1 MKKMFSLSFRSV
13 SRHIGMSLLIMLQV
27 TILCIGVNVLIASR
41 NQQKTLIQPYSE
53 LLEKEGYYLSFQET
67 SLFGSDKIDVVES
80 LSGEWEITSIN
91 RYVFNAN
98 EGGKTI
104 PCTAI
109 IYPNDFWDSY
119 APSIKHG
126 KKPKSSKTNDSP
138 WCIASANYNGDSVVI
153 PGSNKKIKIKGML
166 ADKCYI
172 PSMDTWER
180 NGSLKENLYTTFNLS
195 QSDTA
200 FFLMPQSQWDALNI
214 GNEGLVNVGHC
225 IAVLKS
231 KLTEEQRAANEKL
244 FQNAAYPQLELSV
257 LKERAYK
264 DLEKNNRRFL
274 PLLIAQVIITIFGII
289 CATAIQAMR
298 DVTITSI
305 YKLCGMNKKH
315 GIYLAIGNSAILLG
329 ISTGWIII
337 TYFITLLAGT
347 HAKYGLRFGAN
358 NICITLLIMIIL
370 LLSSVI
376 TNRIVSKKS
385 DFSLELRRQ

>member
-13 SRHIGMSLLIMLQV
+13 SRHIGMSLLIMLQII
-27 TILCIGVNVLIASR
+27 ILCIGVNVLIASR
-41 NQQKTLIQPYSE
+41 NQQKMLIQPYSKF
-53 LLEKEGYYLSFQET
+53 LEKEGYYI
-67 SLFGSDKIDVVES
+67 SLQATTPFDRDKIDMVGS
-80 LSGEWEITSIN
+80 LSGEWETTTFSS
-91 RYVFNAN
+91 YHFAN
-98 EGGKTI
+98 STI
-104 PCTAI
+104 M
-109 IYPNDFWDSY
+109 IYPDDFWDSY

-126 KKPKSSKTNDSP
+126 KKPKSSKTSGSP
-138 WCIASANYNGDSVVI
+138 WCIASANYNDKSVEV
-153 PGSNKKIKIKGML
+153 PGFDGTIKIKGVL

-172 PSMDTWER
+172 PDMSAWSR
-180 NGSLKENLYTTFNLS
+180 NGGIKENLYKTFNLS
-195 QSDTA
+195 QSDTVY
-200 FFLMPQSQWDALNI
+200 FLIPESQWDKFSKGKANLTKDN
-214 GNEGLVNVGHC
+214 HC

-231 KLTEEQRAANEKL
+231 ELTEEQIAANEKL
-244 FQNAAYPQLELSV
+244 FQNTAYPQIELSV

-264 DLEKNNRRFL
+264 ELEKNNRRFL

>member
-13 SRHIGMSLLIMLQV
+13 SRHIGMSLLIILQI

-41 NQQKTLIQPYSE
+41 NQQKTLIQPYSD
-53 LLEKEGYYLSFQET
+53 LLDKEGYYLPFQET
-67 SLFGSDKIDVVES
+67 TMFGKDEIDVVGS
-80 LSGEWEITSIN
+80 LNGEWETTTFSKYCFADN
-91 RYVFNAN
+91 
-98 EGGKTI
+98 TI
-104 PCTAI
+104 MV
-109 IYPNDFWDSY
+109 YPDDFWDSY
-119 APSIKHG
+119 APSIKRG
-126 KKPKSSKTNDSP
+126 KKLKSSKTSDSP
-138 WCIASANYNGDSVVI
+138 WCIASANYNGKSVEV
-153 PGSNKKIKIKGML
+153 PGFDETIKIKGVL

-172 PSMDTWER
+172 PNMSRWSR
-180 NGSLKENLYTTFNLS
+180 NGGIKENLYKTFNLS
-195 QSDTA
+195 QSDTVY
-200 FFLMPQSQWDALNI
+200 FLMPQSQWDKFSKGKASLNKQR
-214 GNEGLVNVGHC
+214 LC

-231 KLTEEQRAANEKL
+231 ELTEEQIAANEKI
-244 FQNAAYPQLELSV
+244 FQNAGYPQIELSV

-264 DLEKNNRRFL
+264 ELEKNNRRFL

-305 YKLCGMNKKH
+305 YKLCGMNRKQ

-337 TYFITLLAGT
+337 TYFISLLAGA

-376 TNRIVSKKS
+376 TNRLVSKKS
-385 DFSLELRRQ
+385 DFSLQLRRQ